1 MAATQVNKSK
11 GGHDNRRMQAR
22 LIAFILWAA
31 VAATV
36 VFWALR
42 LGPRA
47 PAVPA
52 QAVAVSNAAG
62 ARGDLGRLLGERP
75 AQAEAEP
82 VVSADAGRFQLVG
95 VVAPRDTG
103 TREGLAVIAVDGKP
117 PRTYRVG
124 AVVDD
129 RYVLQSVRTRGAELG
144 PRGGNAQIQLELP
157 PLPEA
162 STGVLPPAG
171 SEASAGVPG
180 AGAPMGGSL
189 PRGGMAPGQ
198 GYPPGMQGGMRQ
210 PMAPQPMPQQPMA
223 PQPIP
228 QEMPPQDMPVPQQ
241 EMMEQQPVPDPQ
253 NQGG

>member
-1 MAATQVNKSK
+1 MATTQLNKSK

-22 LIAFILWAA
+22 LIAFLLWAA
-31 VAATV
+31 VAATI

-42 LGPRA
+42 LGARA

-52 QAVAVSNAAG
+52 QAVAVSTAAG
-62 ARGDLGRLLGERP
+62 ARGDLGRLLGERAP
-75 AQAEAEP
+75 QAAEP

-95 VVAPRDTG
+95 VVAPRGSG

-124 AVVDD
+124 APVDD

-157 PLPEA
+157 PPPVA

-171 SEASAGVPG
+171 SEAPAGVPPPGRAPLGG
-180 AGAPMGGSL
+180 AMPRNL
-189 PRGGMAPGQ
+189 PPGQ
-198 GYPPGMQGGMRQ
+198 GYPGGMQ
-210 PMAPQPMPQQPMA
+210 QPMPQQPVV
-223 PQPIP
+223 P
-228 QEMPPQDMPVPQQ
+228 QEIQPQDLPVPQQ
-241 EMMEQQPVPDPQ
+241 EMDQQPSPDPQ

>member
-31 VAATV
+31 VAATI

-52 QAVAVSNAAG
+52 QAVAVSTAAG

-124 AVVDD
+124 AAVDD
-129 RYVLQSVRTRGAELG
+129 RYVLQSVRIRGAELG

-157 PLPEA
+157 PLPVA

-171 SEASAGVPG
+171 SEAPAGVPG
-180 AGAPMGGSL
+180 AGAPMGGAL
-189 PRGGMAPGQ
+189 QRGGMAPGQ
-198 GYPPGMQGGMRQ
+198 GYPGVQGGMRQ
-210 PMAPQPMPQQPMA
+210 PMAPQPMPQQ
-223 PQPIP
+223 QPIP
-228 QEMPPQDMPVPQQ
+228 QEMPPQDMAVPQQ
-241 EMMEQQPVPDPQ
+241 EMEQQPVPDPQ